1 MEGTA
6 TMQVQALECPKCS
19 KKAVVQRTSDLYLCL
34 SCDFKRDLSKSA
46 PSKSDN
52 DLSLM
57 LMTLLTALL
66 IALIII

>member
-6 TMQVQALECPKCS
+6 MLQALECPKCS

-46 PSKSDN
+46 PSKPDN

-57 LMTLLTALL
+57 LMTLMLALL
-66 IALIII
+66 VALIIL